1 MSSSVSPGKPREDF
15 EQTLSLIREV
25 GFVSLFTFIFSPRVG
40 TPAASMPDPIPAE
53 EKSAWFQEMT
63 ALQESLSAARLAGM
77 VGSVR
82 RALIEAACDGY
93 LEARLPENILV
104 RVDEGAAPVGS
115 YAQVEI
121 TEAKSWILYGR
132 IAAVE

>member
-1 MSSSVSPGKPREDF
+1 MLQMCIRDR
-15 EQTLSLIREV
+15 SLIREV

-63 ALQESLSAARLAGM
+63 ALQESLAAERLAGM

-82 RALIEAACDGY
+82 RALIENACDGY
-93 LEARLPENILV
+93 LEAV
-104 RVDEGAAPVGS
+104 S
-115 YAQVEI
+115 YTHLDVYKRQPPTSGKKVVSRS
-121 TEAKSWILYGR
+121 SW
-132 IAAVE
+132 

>member
-1 MSSSVSPGKPREDF
+1 M
-15 EQTLSLIREV
+15 

-40 TPAASMPDPIPAE
+40 TPAALMPDPIPAE

-63 ALQESLSAARLAGM
+63 ALQESLAAERLAGM

-82 RALIEAACDGY
+82 RALIENACDGY
-93 LEARLPENILV
+93 LEARLPENILI
-104 RVDEGAAPVGS
+104 RVNEGAAPVGI

-132 IAAVE
+132 IVDTHKTK